1 MNGMMTYRSDDRGE
15 HYCHGGSFVED
26 CESALRR
33 IDIAKANAER
43 DIIAALTRLRDIC
56 NAQIDRTVP
65 MSVEAERDF
74 DREYQTSI
82 ASVTDMVSE
91 IAVHAE
97 CTITAELEG

>member
-1 MNGMMTYRSDDRGE
+1 MSNILRERPA
-15 HYCHGGSFVED
+15 SFIDD

-56 NAQIDRTVP
+56 GAQIDRTVL
-65 MSVEAERDF
+65 MSFEVAKAF
-74 DREYQTSI
+74 DSEYQTSV
-82 ASVTDMVSE
+82 ASVTDMVSA

-97 CTITAELEG
+97 STITAELEG

>member
-65 MSVEAERDF
+65 MSVEAERAF

>member
-15 HYCHGGSFVED
+15 HYGHGGSFIDD

-33 IDIAKANAER
+33 IDIARANAER

-65 MSVEAERDF
+65 MSAEVQKAF
-74 DREYQTSI
+74 DSEYQTSV
-82 ASVTDMVSE
+82 ASVCDMVGE

-97 CTITAELEG
+97 STITAELEG

>member
-15 HYCHGGSFVED
+15 HYGHGGSFID
-26 CESALRR
+26 DFESALRR

-65 MSVEAERDF
+65 MSVEVAKAF
-74 DREYQTSI
+74 DSEYQTSV

-97 CTITAELEG
+97 STITVELEG

>member
-15 HYCHGGSFVED
+15 HYGHGGSFVDD

-56 NAQIDRTVP
+56 GAQIDRTVP
-65 MSVEAERDF
+65 MSVEVQKAF
-74 DREYQTSI
+74 DHEYKTSV

-97 CTITAELEG
+97 STITAELEG

>member
-1 MNGMMTYRSDDRGE
+1 MMSMKDTTDRGE
-15 HYCHGGSFVED
+15 HYGHGGSFIDD

-56 NAQIDRTVP
+56 GAQIDRTVP
-65 MSVEAERDF
+65 MSVEVEKAF
-74 DREYQTSI
+74 DREYRTI
-82 ASVTDMVSE
+82 VASVTDMVSE

-97 CTITAELEG
+97 STITAELEG

>member
-1 MNGMMTYRSDDRGE
+1 MSNM
-15 HYCHGGSFVED
+15 SFIDD
-26 CESALRR
+26 CEGALRR

-56 NAQIDRTVP
+56 GAQIDRTVP
-65 MSVEAERDF
+65 MSVEVAKAF
-74 DREYQTSI
+74 DSEYQTSV

-97 CTITAELEG
+97 STITAELEG